1 MRSRSIVGFA
11 LACTFLTACD
21 GLKEALTAHVDVV
34 ARAGSQEL
42 SVNRLGDLLGNAK
55 IQVPVNRETAA
66 ILTDIWTG
74 YQQLAYAAAH
84 GDSLNDKKT
93 IDQALAPLFN
103 MAKLQRFMDSVQ
115 KTLKVDT
122 ATEAAY
128 NQAAGGL
135 LAARHILIGYKNPS
149 VPPSTVEKDS
159 LRKRAEMVRGQV
171 TPTNF
176 ADMVK
181 KYSTDPT
188 AGQNQ
193 GGLGVFSRGT
203 MIAAF
208 SNATAAL
215 KPGEISQPVETQYGF
230 HIIQRLPYTEAQKD
244 FAAQYTQAATR
255 LADSAFMSQTE
266 AAYNLQVKDN
276 APASIKTAAKEP
288 AKHHDDKGTLAT
300 FKGGDLSVGEFLG
313 WIEATPPQQQ
323 IMTRIPQ
330 APDSMLKPFIKQ
342 IALQQILLK
351 KADSAHIEIP
361 ATDKANMYNEISQ
374 LVSNVWQALRV
385 DPKMLADSAKSTPE
399 KERLAASR
407 VDNDLDRMMAGQA
420 QPMSIPLPLKKMLD
434 AKYESS
440 VNSAGID
447 RAVERAQKVR
457 SAADSA
463 RAANQPKSQI
473 PIPGLGAPG
482 GAPPAGAQPQE
493 PQQPQPQQP
502 APTPKPPTPAKKKP

>member
-1 MRSRSIVGFA
+1 MRSRTIVGFA
-11 LACTFLTACD
+11 VACTLLTACD

-42 SVNRLGDLLGNAK
+42 SVTRLGDLLGNAK

-74 YQQLAYAAAH
+74 YQQIAYAAAH
-84 GDSLNDKKT
+84 GDSLNDKKS

-103 MAKLQRFMDSVQ
+103 MSKLQRYMDSVQ

-159 LRKRAEMVRGQV
+159 LRKKADMVRSQV
-171 TPTNF
+171 TPANF

-181 KYSTDPT
+181 KYSSDPT
-188 AGQNQ
+188 ASQNK
-193 GGLGVFSRGT
+193 GALGVFSRAT

-208 SNATAAL
+208 STATAAL

-230 HIIQRLPYTEAQKD
+230 HIIQRLPYAEAEKD
-244 FAAQYTQAATR
+244 FAAQYAQAATKV
-255 LADSAFMSQTE
+255 ADSTYMAQIE
-266 AAYNLQVKDN
+266 AASNLQVKDN
-276 APASIKTAAKEP
+276 APATIKTAAKEP

-300 FKGGDLSVGEFLG
+300 FKGGELNVAEFLG

-323 IMTRIPQ
+323 IMQRIPQ
-330 APDSMLKPFIKQ
+330 APDSVLKPFIKQ

-361 ATDKANMYNEISQ
+361 ATDKANMYNEIQQ
-374 LVSNVWQALRV
+374 LVANVWQALRV
-385 DPKMLADSAKSTPE
+385 DPKMLADSAKSTAE

-440 VNSAGID
+440 VNPAGVD
-447 RAVERAQKVR
+447 RAVERAQKAR
-457 SAADSA
+457 SSADSA
-463 RAANQPKSQI
+463 RAASQPSSQI
-473 PIPGLGAPG
+473 PIPGV
-482 GAPPAGAQPQE
+482 GAPPGGAQPQQ
-493 PQQPQPQQP
+493 QQPQQTAPAKPEP
-502 APTPKPPTPAKKKP
+502 APPATKKP